1 MIENVSKKI
10 INDKVL
16 LFCVKLIST
25 GLFSGKIPKISGT
38 AGSLLATLLC
48 IPFIKLSFQLQI
60 IILFLILIVG
70 TMSVNLY
77 LNYLGDINK
86 DPKEVVIDE
95 IFAIFMITFVVQYF
109 TKIFQIK
116 HFIAIFVIFR
126 FFDILK
132 PFPISY
138 VDKNIHGAKGI
149 MLDDIL
155 AGVVSILV
163 YILIFY

>member
-1 MIENVSKKI
+1 MIKKETLKK
-10 INDKVL
+10 NKVL
-16 LFCVKLIST
+16 LLFFVKLIAL

-38 AGSLLATLLC
+38 AGSFVAILFC
-48 IPFIKLSFQLQI
+48 IPFIKLSFYKQV
-60 IILFLILIVG
+60 IILILMLVFG
-70 TMSVNLY
+70 LFSVKLY
-77 LNYLGDINK
+77 LNYLGDNNK

-95 IFAIFMITFVVQYF
+95 IFAIFMITFIAQYF

-138 VDKNIHGAKGI
+138 VDKNIRGAKGI

-155 AGVVSILV
+155 AGVATILV
-163 YILIFY
+163 YIILFY